1 MSAFSTRRRFIVLSA
16 LALAGTVSAGLWLR
30 RSSVTRWTMI
40 NVCPKEAQADCHL
53 LSLPDGT
60 HALIDAADAAD
71 APGTALAY
79 LQKHRIKRLALVV
92 LTHFHKDHY
101 GRLADMIRAGIVVD
115 RVAINLTG
123 SREIADRERP
133 WGCDWE
139 DVQALLA
146 FLRER
151 RIPYFTPV
159 AGERLIECHCAGIL
173 TSLDVIALFDGYN
186 TPFGKTDIN
195 DTSIILRLAH
205 GPTRV
210 LFTGDLNARM
220 SDYLVKEN
228 YDVAAE
234 LLKAPHHGAA
244 GHASNEFFDR
254 VGAKA
259 AFVPTP
265 RVLWTTPRCQ
275 RAREYFESHR
285 TPTYVSGRDGHVTVT
300 LGPRGYTIDTDVD

>member
-1 MSAFSTRRRFIVLSA
+1 MCALSTRRSFLVVSA
-16 LALAGTVSAGLWLR
+16 LALAGAAAAKFWLGR
-30 RSSVTRWTMI
+30 PSVTRWTMI
-40 NVCPKEAQADCHL
+40 NVCPGEAQADCHL

-60 HALIDAADAAD
+60 YALIDAADAVD

-79 LQKHRIKRLALVV
+79 LQKHQIKRLALVV

-101 GRLADMIRAGIVVD
+101 GRLADMIRAGIVVE
-115 RVAINLTG
+115 RVAINLPG

-151 RIPYFTPV
+151 SIPYFTPE
-159 AGERLIECHCAGIL
+159 AGDRLIEINRAGIL
-173 TSLDVIALFDGYN
+173 TALDVIALFDGYK
-186 TPFGKTDIN
+186 TPFGQTDIN

-210 LFTGDLNARM
+210 LFTGDLNTRM

-228 YDVAAE
+228 YDVAAQ
-234 LLKAPHHGAA
+234 LLKVPHHGAA
-244 GHASNEFFDR
+244 SHASNEFFDR
-254 VGAKA
+254 VVAKA
-259 AFVPTP
+259 AFVPVP
-265 RVLWTTPRCQ
+265 RGLWTTPRCQ
-275 RAREYFESHR
+275 RAREYFESRR
-285 TPTYVSGRDGHVTVT
+285 TPTYVSGRDGHVMVT
-300 LGPRGYTIDTDVD
+300 LGPRGYTIETNVD

>member
-1 MSAFSTRRRFIVLSA
+1 MRALSTRRRFIVLSA
-16 LALAGTVSAGLWLR
+16 LALAGAVFAGAWLR
-30 RSSVTRWTMI
+30 RPSVTRWTMI
-40 NVCPKEAQADCHL
+40 NVCPGDSQADCHL

-60 HALIDAADAAD
+60 YTLIDAADAAD
-71 APGTALAY
+71 APGAALAY
-79 LQKHRIKRLALVV
+79 LQKHRVKRLALVV

-115 RVAINLTG
+115 RVAINLPG

-139 DVQALLA
+139 DVHALLA

-151 RIPYFTPV
+151 GIPYFTPV
-159 AGERLIECHCAGIL
+159 AGDRLIEINRAGIL
-173 TSLDVIALFDGYN
+173 TALDVIALFDGYN

-210 LFTGDLNARM
+210 LFTGDLNTRM

-228 YDVAAE
+228 YDVAAQ
-234 LLKAPHHGAA
+234 LLKVPHHGAA
-244 GHASNEFFDR
+244 SHASNEFFDR
-254 VGAKA
+254 VAAKA
-259 AFVPTP
+259 AFVPVH
-265 RVLWTTPRCQ
+265 RGLWTTARCQ
-275 RAREYFESHR
+275 RAREYFESRR
-285 TPTYVSGRDGHVTVT
+285 TPTYVSGRDGHVMVT
-300 LGPRGYTIDTDVD
+300 LGPRGYTIETNVD

>member
-1 MSAFSTRRRFIVLSA
+1 
-16 LALAGTVSAGLWLR
+16 
-30 RSSVTRWTMI
+30 MI
-40 NVCPKEAQADCHL
+40 NVCPGEAQADCHL

-60 HALIDAADAAD
+60 YALIDAADAVD

-79 LQKHRIKRLALVV
+79 LQKHQIKRLALVV

-115 RVAINLTG
+115 RVALNRPG

-146 FLRER
+146 FLHER
-151 RIPYFTPV
+151 SIPYFTPV
-159 AGERLIECHCAGIL
+159 AGDRLIEINRVGIL
-173 TSLDVIALFDGYN
+173 TALDVIALFDGYN

-195 DTSIILRLAH
+195 DTSIILRLTH

-210 LFTGDLNARM
+210 LFTGDLNVRM

-228 YDVAAE
+228 YDVSAQ
-234 LLKAPHHGAA
+234 LLKVPHHGAS

-254 VGAKA
+254 VAAKA
-259 AFVPTP
+259 AFAPTP

-275 RAREYFESHR
+275 RAREYFESR
-285 TPTYVSGRDGHVTVT
+285 QIPTYVSGRDGHVMVT
-300 LGPRGYTIDTDVD
+300 LDARGYSIVAGVE